1 MEFQAL
7 LRFDSTVTV
16 ESLKGGHAGT
26 FEKYEAYAVRDFV
39 CIIVCGRVLAVHVVC
54 RRYSRGRAPGQA
66 RTLMSRTDRLQRSGV
81 HFSPALTESV
91 RGAQVL

>member
-39 CIIVCGRVLAVHVVC
+39 CIIVCGRVLAVHHTWCAADILGDV
-54 RRYSRGRAPGQA
+54 RR
-66 RTLMSRTDRLQRSGV
+66 DRHGL
-81 HFSPALTESV
+81 
-91 RGAQVL
+91 